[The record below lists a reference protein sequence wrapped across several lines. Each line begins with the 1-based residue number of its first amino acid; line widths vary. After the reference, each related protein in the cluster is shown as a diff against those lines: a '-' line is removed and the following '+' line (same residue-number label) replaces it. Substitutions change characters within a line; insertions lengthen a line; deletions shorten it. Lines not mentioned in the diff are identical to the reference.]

1 MKRLALFLP
10 LLLVFFYAC
19 KTSQEKETTPLSY
32 PETTKSDHVDIYH
45 GTEVPDPYQW
55 LEDDLSAETATWVQA
70 QNEVTGAYFSRV
82 GFRDALKGRIEEL
95 LDYEKISAPFKEGDY
110 EYFYKND
117 GLQDHSVLYR
127 TKLGAAEASPEV
139 FLDPNSFSEDGTIGL
154 RGVYFTKDA
163 SLAAYMITEGGSDW
177 RKVIV
182 INTATKEMVG
192 DTLIDVKFS
201 GLSWKGNEGFYYSS
215 YDNPKGTSALSA
227 KTQHHK
233 LYYHQ
238 MGTSQDQDQLI
249 FGGEKQPNRYIGGGV
264 SEDGKYLIVSAAQ
277 NTSGSQLY
285 IKDLAKP
292 GSDFIQIQD
301 DYFARCSYVDN
312 IGTTFYLYTNIG
324 APNYR
329 LVKTDLSTP
338 GQENWVDVIPETEN
352 VLRVNAGGGKLFAN
366 YLVDAKTA
374 IKQFDMDGQLEREV
388 ALPGIGSA
396 GGFGAKKEDQDLF
409 YSFTSF
415 TNPTSI
421 YQYDIAS
428 GKSTLYK
435 QSEVDFDPTA
445 YETKQVFYESKDG
458 TKVPMFIV
466 HKKGLELNG
475 KNATY
480 LYAYGGFNISLTPSF
495 SASRIVWL
503 ENGGVY
509 AQANL
514 RGGGEYGEKWHKAG
528 TQMNKQNVF
537 DDFIAAGE
545 YLIKEG
551 YTSSDYLAIAGGS
564 NGGLLVGATMTQR
577 PDLAKVAL
585 PAVGV
590 MDMLKYHTFTSG
602 AGWAADYGTAED
614 SPEMFEYLKGYSPY
628 HNLKEGVEYPATMV
642 TTADHDDRVVPAH
655 SFKFAAR
662 LQEAHVGDN
671 PVLIRIETK
680 AGHGSVS
687 TKQTIELAADRYAF
701 IWDNM
706 GIEPDFSKAVPN

>member
-1 MKRLALFLP
+1 MKRLTPYLP
-10 LLLVFFYAC
+10 LLLVFFIAC
-19 KTSQEKETTPLSY
+19 QTNQEKETIALTY
-32 PETTKSDHVDIYH
+32 PETTKSDHVDTYH
-45 GTEVPDPYQW
+45 GTTVPDPYQW
-55 LEDDLSAETATWVQA
+55 LEDDLSVETGSWVQA
-70 QNEVTGAYFSRV
+70 QNDVTGAYFSRV

-117 GLQDHSVLYR
+117 GLQNHSVLLR
-127 TKLGAAEASPEV
+127 TKVGASDGTPEV
-139 FLDPNSFSEDGTIGL
+139 FLDPNSFSDDGTIGL
-154 RGVYFTKDA
+154 RGVFFTKDA

-182 INTATKEMVG
+182 VNTATKEMVG

-201 GLSWKGNEGFYYSS
+201 GLSWKGSEGFYYSS
-215 YDNPKGTSALSA
+215 YDNPKGTSELSA

-238 MGTSQDQDQLI
+238 MGTSQDQDQLV

-264 SEDGKYLIVSAAQ
+264 SDDGNYLVVSAAQ

-285 IKDLAKP
+285 IKDLTKAN
-292 GSDFIQIQD
+292 SDFIQVQE

-329 LVKTDLSTP
+329 LVKMDLSAPT
-338 GQENWVDVIPETEN
+338 EANWEDVIPETEN
-352 VLRVNAGGGKLFAN
+352 VLRVNTGGGKLFAN

-374 IKQFDMDGQLEREV
+374 IKQFDMNGKLERDV

-396 GGFGAKKEDQDLF
+396 GGFGAKKKDKDLY

-415 TNPTSI
+415 TDPSSI

-435 QSEVDFDPTA
+435 QSEVDFDPSA

-480 LYAYGGFNISLTPSF
+480 LYAYGGFNISLTPRF

-503 ENGGVY
+503 ENGGIY

-614 SPEMFEYLKGYSPY
+614 SPEMFDYLKGYSPY